1 MAGKVS
7 VGSSAFAFG
16 AYASNPIPLDK
27 VLKRL
32 SDLGFQGIE
41 LLGMKPYGDPE
52 EIASAA
58 DRKALVKKCRSH
70 GLEISNY
77 GADFK
82 EQSPASKDREER
94 NQYRKLFTRNLRF
107 CADCGIP
114 SIRVDTVN
122 EPPLTPG
129 VSYEEAWK
137 RFADVWQQ
145 CAEEAQAEGVLV
157 VWEFEPGFQFNK
169 PNEVL
174 KMLEEVDHPNFKVLF
189 DSCHGHMCAAVGA
202 RQEEPR
208 NTLPG
213 GEVEFARIL
222 NGHIGYVHLID
233 SDDTLHDNWTS
244 THAPFGEGFVD
255 FDALV
260 DTIIENGYRDD
271 WWTIDLC
278 FWPKAWDILEE
289 SKRFMDN
296 LLKKHGVL

>member
-52 EIASAA
+52 EVASAA
-58 DRKALVKKCRSH
+58 DRKALVKKCQSY

-222 NGHIGYVHLID
+222 NGYIGYVHLID